1 MMISE
6 LKDDEILDFLMTSDF
21 HEDYKPSEFKY
32 LLTKFRYFYRIIS
45 DRNRNNIYDSE
56 FREKKMIEEIERL
69 KEEISQHQISNAEI
83 QNKLDLMRNKKLTLK
98 ERISGKI
105 KFEDEN

>member
-1 MMISE
+1 MISE

-45 DRNRNNIYDSE
+45 ARNRNNIYDSE

-69 KEEISQHQISNAEI
+69 KKEISQHQISNAEI

>member
-6 LKDDEILDFLMTSDF
+6 LRDDEILDFLMTSDY
-21 HEDYKPSEFKY
+21 HEDYKPSDFKY

-56 FREKKMIEEIERL
+56 FRENKLKEEIERL
-69 KEEISQHQISNAEI
+69 KGEISQHQISNAEM
-83 QNKLDLMRNKKLTLK
+83 QNKLDLMKNKKLTLK

-105 KFEDEN
+105 KFENED

>member
-1 MMISE
+1 MISE

-21 HEDYKPSEFKY
+21 HEEYKPSELKQ
-32 LLTKFRYFYRIIS
+32 LLLRFRYFYRIIN

-56 FREKKMIEEIERL
+56 FRETRL
-69 KEEISQHQISNAEI
+69 KEEIEILRSEISKHQVSNAKI
-83 QNKLDLMRNKKLTLK
+83 QDKLDLMSNKKLTLR

-105 KFEDEN
+105 KIEDEN

>member
-1 MMISE
+1 MISE
-6 LKDDEILDFLMTSDF
+6 LKDEEILDFLMTSDF
-21 HEDYKPSEFKY
+21 HEYYKQSEFKY